1 MREEIRFHLPPPNP
15 IDQNLKYFPMTLT
28 APEAIEIV
36 SLFDP
41 GQDDL
46 ARKSQELV
54 LGLLH
59 RSRAPFSRHQF
70 DPGHITC
77 TALVIHPSQQ
87 RVLMMH
93 HHRLHRWLLPGG
105 HVEKSD
111 SSLAAT
117 AAREA
122 GEETGVQL
130 DTSFEPVLTGIDV
143 HGIPPKRDEPYHL
156 HHDLIWCFRAASETI
171 EQTEEAPQVMW
182 AAAEDLIRLQVTE
195 SIRRSTLRCKVF
207 GRPA

>member
-1 MREEIRFHLPPPNP
+1 
-15 IDQNLKYFPMTLT
+15 MTLT
-28 APEAIEIV
+28 ALAAIEIV
-36 SLFDP
+36 NLFDP

-59 RSRAPFSRHQF
+59 QSRAPFSRDQF
-70 DPGHITC
+70 DPGHITS
-77 TALVIHPSQQ
+77 TALVIHPTQPL
-87 RVLMMH
+87 VLMMY

-105 HVEKSD
+105 HVEEPD
-111 SSLAAT
+111 VSLAAT

-122 GEETGVQL
+122 REETEVQL
-130 DTSFEPVLTGIDV
+130 DPSFEPVLAGIDV

-156 HHDLIWCFRAASETI
+156 HHDLIWCFRAVSKTI

-182 AAAEDLIRLQVTE
+182 AAEEELIRLHVTE
-195 SIRRSTLRCKVF
+195 SIRRSTLRCKIS
-207 GRPA
+207 GRAA